1 MPHSLFYKPPIPT
14 MKNLRY
20 FLIMLFLVPG
30 YAFAQQDSVVVR
42 VGDLEFPGY
51 PATFGESFFDLFQAG
66 EELGPAPL
74 VPIEPAVGC
83 EDDGTGTFVPAA
95 DNAAE
100 LEGAIALISRGA
112 CAFVTKAEA
121 AISSGAVGYIVYMD
135 DRFGDEDESLV
146 VMGGDCEP
154 EVCGFGAFVSRVS
167 GLALLVEAEFG
178 SEGSIDPILIN
189 PPPPVPTVATHNTG
203 VVELDVYDYGFIG
216 ADVEFAGTGFTFNGT
231 NGLFVSS
238 VLVGVDGNVVSNP
251 YNGLSEWAVVD
262 EVETI
267 AAPFPAPYD
276 DFDTGFVTSF
286 ENTDAGLFVTERS
299 YSRDGDPYVVVELEV
314 QNTSGT
320 DIDEAYIGLFS
331 DFDVATTSVDDEGDV
346 SADENLVYVYDPV
359 EDAPY
364 YGIAALGEGVS
375 LSGYSTTA
383 TTADDAQLFDA
394 MTMEVDTATVAQER
408 AAALGTGPYSIAAGT
423 STTVQF
429 AYVAGADE
437 TEIIA
442 NAQAAQADVIVAAE
456 ASAPEGTYVLGSA
469 YPNPVSART
478 TIGFELP
485 VAQDVTLKVYDVL
498 GREVATLIDGVRQ
511 AGPQS
516 VEFDVASLPS
526 GVYVYRLEA
535 GSTQLMERMTVVR

>member
-1 MPHSLFYKPPIPT
+1 

-42 VGDLEFPGY
+42 VGDLEFPAY
-51 PATFGESFFDLFQAG
+51 PATFGESFFDIFDEGG
-66 EELGPAPL
+66 EVGPAPL
-74 VPIEPAVGC
+74 AAIEPAIGC
-83 EDDGTGTFVPAA
+83 EEDPNDPGVFIPAVT
-95 DNAAE
+95 NPEE
-100 LEGAIALISRGA
+100 LEGNVALISRGA
-112 CAFVTKAEA
+112 CAFVLKAEA
-121 AISSGAVGYIVYMD
+121 AISAGAVGYIVYND
-135 DRFGDEDESLV
+135 DRVPDDDETLV
-146 VMGGDCEP
+146 SMGGDCDAAT
-154 EVCGFGAFVSRVS
+154 CGFGAFVSRAS
-167 GLALLVEAEFG
+167 GLALLVEEEFG
-178 SEGSIDPILIN
+178 SEASIDPIFIN
-189 PPPPVPTVATHNTG
+189 PPPPVATVGTHNTG

-216 ADVEFAGTGFTFNGT
+216 ADVSFAGTGFTFNGT

-251 YNGLSEWAVVD
+251 YNGLSEWTVVD

-267 AAPFPAPYD
+267 AAPFPAPFD

-299 YSRDGDPYVVVELEV
+299 YSRDGDAYVVVELEV
-314 QNTSGT
+314 ENTSGS
-320 DIDEAYIGLFS
+320 DIDEAYIGLFG
-331 DFDVATTSVDDEGDV
+331 DFDVATTSVDDEGGT
-346 SADENLVYVYDPV
+346 SAAENLVYVFDPV

-364 YGIAALGEGVS
+364 YGFAALGEGVS
-375 LSGYSTTA
+375 FSGYSTTA

-408 AAALGTGPYSIAAGT
+408 AAVIGTGPYSIAAAT

-429 AYVAGADE
+429 AYIAGANE
-437 TEIIA
+437 AELIA

-485 VAQDVTLKVYDVL
+485 VAQDVTLTVYDVL
-498 GREVATLIDGVRQ
+498 GRQVATLVDGMRQ

-516 VEFDVASLPS
+516 VEFDVSSLPS

-535 GSTQLMERMTVVR
+535 GSTQLMERMTIVR